1 MQERLR
7 ALQREAKRTHGYNWD
22 PRPRRKDQTT
32 GSEQPS
38 NRLTEAVLVTAVIA
52 GTVGVWVVGL
62 TTIIRDIVPW
72 LINHF

>member
-1 MQERLR
+1 MGPAASEEEPDHRVGA
-7 ALQREAKRTHGYNWD
+7 ALEPADR
-22 PRPRRKDQTT
+22 
-32 GSEQPS
+32 
-38 NRLTEAVLVTAVIA
+38 AVLVTAVIA